1 MSRREPVARATPQVS
16 NDTATYPD
24 AGAAAGADL
33 PGRAAEAGEPASVA
47 AEREDALVAAVV
59 KALGETGAH
68 AGSVFL
74 RSRDGRSIV
83 LTASC
88 GASPSL
94 LGGWRLIPVNS
105 PIPVAAAYR
114 SGRTIHLADA
124 GETMRRYPQL
134 AVALPYAF
142 GSASVPVRAGQE
154 SLGALAVV
162 WAAPPGGAG
171 LSRAQLRRLRA
182 IANRLGA
189 TSPTS
194 GPAEAPSRTTPP
206 RCPSRSRLP
215 PRRPCGSACST
226 GGSTPGPWSPTTSC
240 ARSSG

>member
-1 MSRREPVARATPQVS
+1 M
-16 NDTATYPD
+16 
-24 AGAAAGADL
+24 
-33 PGRAAEAGEPASVA
+33 A

-59 KALGETGAH
+59 KAIGETGAH

-83 LTASC
+83 LAATC
-88 GASPSL
+88 GPAPSL

-114 SGRTIHLADA
+114 SGRTVHLADA
-124 GETMRRYPQL
+124 GETARRYPQL

-162 WAAPPGGAG
+162 WGRRPGARGCPGPSSAASGPSPTGSAPP
-171 LSRAQLRRLRA
+171 
-182 IANRLGA
+182 
-189 TSPTS
+189 SPTS
-194 GPAEAPSRTTPP
+194 GTAAPPSTTTPR
-206 RCPSRSRLP
+206 RCPSRSRPP
-215 PRRPCGSACST
+215 PRRPCGSVCST

-240 ARSSG
+240 ARSSV